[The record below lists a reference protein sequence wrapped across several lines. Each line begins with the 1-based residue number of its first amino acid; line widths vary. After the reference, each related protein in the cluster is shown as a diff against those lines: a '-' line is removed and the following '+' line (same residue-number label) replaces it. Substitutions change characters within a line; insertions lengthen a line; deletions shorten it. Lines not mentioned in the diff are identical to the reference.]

1 MKPKEKKAFGPKF
14 KMIYALVQIS
24 LFYLLISLFPKYDL
38 IFILAIVITY
48 LIPLYINSYLIKFK
62 DRETRLSTYFIEDTV
77 YYYLPS
83 VILSLLIEVALY
95 FVGIIGDIVGFFTVV
110 LFIVF
115 TLLMLFQWL
124 RYFFQYKM
132 TRCAK
137 KDINVDGKNK

>member
-1 MKPKEKKAFGPKF
+1 METKEKNAFGPRF
-14 KMIYALVQIS
+14 KIIYSVVQIC

-38 IFILAIVITY
+38 LFILAIAITF
-48 LIPLYINSYLIKFK
+48 LIPLYINSYMIKFK
-62 DRETRLSTYFIEDTV
+62 DREKKLSQYFLEDTV

-83 VILSLLIEVALY
+83 VALSLILEFVLY
-95 FVGIIGDIVGFFTVV
+95 FVGVIGGLVGFFTVV

-132 TRCAK
+132 TRRYGN
-137 KDINVDGKNK
+137 DDNVEGKNE